1 MLGSTVHSY
10 VTKIFVI
17 VPFCSYK
24 PMQAEAAASL
34 NDCKKKYPTS
44 TLLQFVNVIVLV
56 PPYIIMLMVCHEY
69 G

>member
-34 NDCKKKYPTS
+34 NDCKKKVPDIYLIAICECDCTCTS
-44 TLLQFVNVIVLV
+44 IRHNVDGLS
-56 PPYIIMLMVCHEY
+56 
-69 G
+69 